1 MKTTITLHQTDL
13 NLLVKNYLAD
23 KGLIGANMTWS
34 HTVVEGIHVMAD
46 VTDAPPPY
54 RDPSKLDYND
64 PKVNPYAGTSLD
76 R

>member
-1 MKTTITLHQTDL
+1 
-13 NLLVKNYLAD
+13 
-23 KGLIGANMTWS
+23 
-34 HTVVEGIHVMAD
+34 MAD